1 MPSQTIRQPYMI
13 SDDKAL
19 LDLDTIHG
27 FLNRSYWAEGIQK
40 PRVKRVLEN
49 SYCFGL
55 YELEPDTTTV
65 KRQVGFA
72 RVLSDL
78 SAIAY
83 LMDVFIDEEYRGKGL
98 GKWIVEEVL
107 AYPTFE
113 PVRRWILATDDAHSL
128 YARHGFTPLDHP
140 EHYMHRYDPDKYRND
155 PPA

>member
-1 MPSQTIRQPYMI
+1 MQMSVKRTPFLV
-13 SDDKAL
+13 SDDPAL
-19 LDLDTIHG
+19 LDLDVIHG
-27 FLNRSYWAEGIQK
+27 FLTDCYWAKGIKK
-40 PRVKRVLEN
+40 PRVQRVLDN

-55 YELEPDTTTV
+55 YEEDVAGNV
-65 KRQVGFA
+65 KQIGFA

-83 LMDVFIDEEYRGKGL
+83 LMDVFVLEEYRGKGF

-128 YARHGFTPLDHP
+128 YERHGFTPLDHP
-140 EHYMHRYDPDKYRND
+140 DHYMQKFDPDKYSKD
-155 PPA
+155 